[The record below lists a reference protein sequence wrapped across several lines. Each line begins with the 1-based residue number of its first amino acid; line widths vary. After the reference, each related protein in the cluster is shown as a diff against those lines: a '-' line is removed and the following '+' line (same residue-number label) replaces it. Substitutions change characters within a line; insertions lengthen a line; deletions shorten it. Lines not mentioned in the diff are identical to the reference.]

1 MGEKIKE
8 FLQKQSDKDAD
19 DILAQIN
26 ADPEMADVHAP
37 DEMEA
42 SIFALIDD
50 YENEKAHSNL
60 SEEDKELIELGKA
73 YKKSKKRRKYAAVA
87 SIALVGLI
95 YSSVTAMGGPE
106 KVIEKM
112 TWMLGGREQTMV
124 DADSERIE
132 KPEGVSELEAF
143 ERIEKEFGFTPVKM
157 FYMPKGIDF
166 QEYLID
172 KETQYVNVTYQ
183 GDNNRII
190 IYEILSNYKI
200 GSLGGDMEDNL
211 LAKYTQEIAGMEV
224 LIRQYAVEENEE
236 KRWVL
241 EFKED
246 SVYYIIQIC
255 NLEKEEVEK
264 IIENIYFHK

>member
-106 KVIEKM
+106 KVVEVV
-112 TWMLGGREQTMV
+112 RRMV
-124 DADSERIE
+124 EGQEHTEVNTDDDRLESSKIVKEEDAY
-132 KPEGVSELEAF
+132 LQ
-143 ERIEKEFGFTPVKM
+143 IEKEFGFTPVKM
-157 FYMPKGIDF
+157 FYMPKEI
-166 QEYLID
+166 EYQRCWFD
-172 KETQYVNVTYQ
+172 RDMQYVNMLYQ
-183 GDNNRII
+183 DKNDKVIV
-190 IYEILSNYKI
+190 YEIMPNYKI
-200 GSLGGDMEDNL
+200 GSFGGD
-211 LAKYTQEIAGMEV
+211 
-224 LIRQYAVEENEE
+224 VEENLLTKFTQEVSGVEILVKQYIVKDNNE

-255 NLEKEEVEK
+255 NLEKAEVEK
-264 IIENIYFHK
+264 IIENIYFHN